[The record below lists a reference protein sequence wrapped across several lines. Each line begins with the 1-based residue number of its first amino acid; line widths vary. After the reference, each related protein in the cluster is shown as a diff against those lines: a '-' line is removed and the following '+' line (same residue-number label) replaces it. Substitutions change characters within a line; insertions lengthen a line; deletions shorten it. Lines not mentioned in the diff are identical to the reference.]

1 MVGTDW
7 NVLRTSLDF
16 IPVEYG
22 VNRLGSNVSVCAM
35 PPPIQSKMTVSA
47 VDCLPKGFMLLR
59 SPDKGMV
66 APKAAMVAA
75 LVFFKNFLLSE
86 NLLMANEVNINQ

>member
-1 MVGTDW
+1 M
-7 NVLRTSLDF
+7 
-16 IPVEYG
+16 PVVNG
-22 VNRLGSNVSVCAM
+22 VNRLGSNVSVWAI

-47 VDCLPKGFMLLR
+47 VAFFPKGFMLLK

-66 APKAAMVAA
+66 APSAAIVAA

-86 NLLMANEVNINQ
+86 NLLISYEVNINQ